1 MIASIL
7 AILKAISEILGFGK
21 WIYNESKDTPSQVE
35 SKIEVKNNE
44 EKNNNQDTTLLPNQ
58 FIS

>member
-7 AILKAISEILGFGK
+7 ALLKAISEILGFSK
-21 WIYNESKDTPSQVE
+21 WIYNENKDTPSQVE

-44 EKNNNQDTTLLPNQ
+44 EKKEVEQTGRPKWD
-58 FIS
+58 